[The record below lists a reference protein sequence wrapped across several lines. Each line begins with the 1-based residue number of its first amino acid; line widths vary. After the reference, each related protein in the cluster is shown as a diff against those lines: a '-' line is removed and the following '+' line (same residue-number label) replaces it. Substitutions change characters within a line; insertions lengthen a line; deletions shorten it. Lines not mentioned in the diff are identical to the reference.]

1 MAKKKR
7 ERNNTEALCQPQRG
21 VKAHYI
27 GPLLL
32 LLLLLQLIL
41 LLILLLLFLPLFI
54 TLPQTPL
61 HPSHPMSDVGI
72 SNGSISF

>member
-1 MAKKKR
+1 MPA
-7 ERNNTEALCQPQRG
+7 TEGGQSPLYRPPSALAAPPPG
-21 VKAHYI
+21 HT
-27 GPLLL
+27 PPHPPPTLPP
-32 LLLLLQLIL
+32 
-41 LLILLLLFLPLFI
+41 PLFI